1 METKAIYELMQ
12 TEFARVLNKLE
23 SIDSRLRNVE
33 IDVAR
38 LKERKLIVD
47 GWRGWLGV
55 LIAIAAAL
63 IAWFK

>member
-1 METKAIYELMQ
+1 MENKEIYELMHP
-12 TEFARVLNKLE
+12 EFARVLNKLE
-23 SIDSRLRNVE
+23 LIDSRLRNVE

-38 LKERKLIVD
+38 LQERKLIVG

-55 LIAIAAAL
+55 FIAIAAVL